1 MTRAIADFIRVP
13 AQARLQIGELTSYLE
28 HALQTLQ
35 EVDGHLRDSSQTVPD
50 VLHVLHDINR
60 MAEVAVVKVLDQAE
74 ALVEDGR
81 TAARLLHEARS
92 MAEASSPLAARLAEV
107 EAVMARSNER
117 AMTIMLALEF
127 QDLTSQKVQHAF
139 KVLETVVERVRTIQS
154 LVFGERLPAEPL
166 APAAPPAAETSP
178 GGRSAQDLADELL
191 RGFTR

>member
-60 MAEVAVVKVLDQAE
+60 MAEVAVVQVLDQSE

-81 TAARLLHEARS
+81 IAARLLSEARS
-92 MAEASSPLAARLAEV
+92 AANPSSPLAAQLAEV

-127 QDLTSQKVQHAF
+127 QDLSSQKVQQAF
-139 KVLETVVERVRTIQS
+139 KVLESVVERVRTIQN
-154 LVFGERLPAEPL
+154 LVFGERMVE
-166 APAAPPAAETSP
+166 PPAPSGARTEAEAPSSTM
-178 GGRSAQDLADELL
+178 SAQDLADELL